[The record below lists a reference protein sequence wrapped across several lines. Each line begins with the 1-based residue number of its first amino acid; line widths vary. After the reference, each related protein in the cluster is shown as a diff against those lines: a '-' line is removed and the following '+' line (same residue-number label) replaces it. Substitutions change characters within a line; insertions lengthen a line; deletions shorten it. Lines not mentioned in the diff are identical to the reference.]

1 MTSSLSDLL
10 ITVAPGE
17 ILVEMLSWL
26 SFVQRWSVL
35 IQVLLVLVVVLVART
50 RSILLKRNQ
59 RLQRMLNRV
68 GLHQRFPDS
77 VRVLVGPALVLL
89 MAGVFAWIQV
99 PFGLLRYFGLL
110 WLGWNLFTPLKRL
123 VEKTNPRFPIGEVET
138 TLFKPIYVF
147 TATLSLL
154 SLLGSRE
161 NLARIG
167 VANLFGVEIT
177 LGKVYTAIV
186 AIYLIVTIAS
196 RPAALMAWLSG
207 VIFGVEK
214 RNQRGLELLFRY
226 SVIGIGIIGVAYY
239 IGITGNAFVAIAGG
253 LSVGIGF
260 GTKEIISNFISSI
273 WLLFEG
279 SVRPGEILMIDGD
292 PCTVR
297 KLGLRATQLRRGR
310 DGAELLIPNQNFF
323 TQEAA
328 SYTATETSRRDS
340 VVVGA
345 AYRHDPDKI
354 IDLLLEIAADHS
366 KVKKYPP
373 PAAFVTE
380 FAESSINY
388 KMLFWVADP
397 LDAFN
402 VGSDLRRAIWK
413 RFEQDNISIP
423 FPQRQIYPMEWP
435 PSEQRS
441 LRPQLQA
448 EPNIDGELT
457 DDMS

>member
-1 MTSSLSDLL
+1 MSNFSDLL

-17 ILVEMLSWL
+17 ILIEMLSWL
-26 SFVQRWSVL
+26 SFVQRWPVL
-35 IQVLLVLVVVLVART
+35 IQLILVLFVLLIARA

-59 RLQRMLNRV
+59 RLQRLLNRA

-77 VRVLVGPALVLL
+77 IRVLVGPALVLL
-89 MAGVFAWIQV
+89 MAGLFALIQV

-110 WLGWNLFTPLKRL
+110 WLGWNLFTPLKML
-123 VEKTNPRFPIGEVET
+123 VEKTNPRFPIGEIET

-177 LGKVYTAIV
+177 LGKMYTAIV

-207 VIFGVEK
+207 VIFGVQK

-239 IGITGNAFVAIAGG
+239 IGINGNAFIAIAGG

-328 SYTATETSRRDS
+328 SFTATETSRRDS

-354 IDLLLEIAADHS
+354 IDMLLEIAADHS

-373 PAAFVTE
+373 AAAFVTE

-413 RFEQDNISIP
+413 RFEKDGITIP

-435 PSEQRS
+435 PKTQKS

-448 EPNIDGELT
+448 EPLIETEPTDEL
-457 DDMS
+457 S

>member
-1 MTSSLSDLL
+1 MKSILSDLL
-10 ITVAPGE
+10 ITVAPGD
-17 ILVEMLSWL
+17 ILVEILSWL
-26 SFVQRWSVL
+26 SFVQRWPVL
-35 IQVLLVLVVVLVART
+35 IQLLLVLFVLLIART
-50 RSILLKRNQ
+50 RSILLKRNK
-59 RLQRMLNRV
+59 RLQRMLNRA
-68 GLHQRFPDS
+68 GLYQRFPDGI
-77 VRVLVGPALVLL
+77 RVLVGPALVLL
-89 MAGVFAWIQV
+89 MAGVFALLQV
-99 PFGLLRYFGLL
+99 PYGLLRYFGLL
-110 WLGWNLFTPLKRL
+110 WLGWNLFTPLKKL
-123 VEKTNPRFPIGEVET
+123 VEKNNPRFPISEVET

-167 VANLFGVEIT
+167 IANLFGVEMT
-177 LGKVYTAIV
+177 LGKVYTSIV

-207 VIFGVEK
+207 VIFGVQK

-226 SVIGIGIIGVAYY
+226 SVIGIGIIAVAYY
-239 IGITGNAFVAIAGG
+239 IGINGNAFVAIAGG

-260 GTKEIISNFISSI
+260 GIKEIISNFISSI

-279 SVRPGEILMIDGD
+279 SVRPGEILMINGD

-297 KLGLRATQLRRGR
+297 KLGLRATKLKRGR

-340 VVVGA
+340 VVVGT
-345 AYRHDPDKI
+345 AYQHDPDRI
-354 IDLLLEIAADHS
+354 IDILLEIAADHS

-373 PAAFVTE
+373 AAAFVAE

-388 KMLFWVADP
+388 KMLFWVSDP
-397 LDAFN
+397 LDAFS

-413 RFEQDNISIP
+413 RFEKENITIP

-435 PSEQRS
+435 PSAGRS
-441 LRPQLQA
+441 LRPALHDEA
-448 EPNIDGELT
+448 NIRYEPK

>member
-1 MTSSLSDLL
+1 MTSTLSDLL
-10 ITVAPGE
+10 ITVAPGDILIE
-17 ILVEMLSWL
+17 ILSWL
-26 SFVQRWSVL
+26 SFMQRWPVL
-35 IQVLLVLVVVLVART
+35 IQLLVVLVVVLVART

-59 RLQRMLNRV
+59 RLQRMLNRA
-68 GLHQRFPDS
+68 GLYQRFPDS
-77 VRVLVGPALVLL
+77 IRVLVGPALVLL
-89 MAGVFAWIQV
+89 MAGVFALLQA